1 MDSFNLTDV
10 WRVLNEDKTR
20 FTWRGFTKISHVSSR
35 LDYWLV
41 STHMLY
47 DLEETDILPSIKT
60 DHSLIRIIF
69 ELKDGNERGR
79 GFWKFN
85 HSLLKDLSFVEKVKT
100 FLQNCSAKYK
110 IIENK
115 ALVWDAI
122 KCEIRGIA
130 ISYAILKSKKNRKYI
145 EELKQELVTL
155 EIKLDNNEEV
165 LERYNSVKLELEKN
179 EEEILK
185 GLMVRSRAKWIEDGE
200 KCSKYFFQLEKKN
213 YKTKCIRTLFKEEQ
227 RISDPKQ
234 ILEECQNFYVNL
246 YTETKTEKNTHSGN
260 LFQNTHPTLSEN
272 EKSICEAKI
281 TLNECFN
288 SIKELPNNKSPGS
301 DGIST
306 EFYKFI
312 WDDIQIF
319 LLDSYVYSFENNL
332 LSLEQQRAVL
342 TLIPKARKDI
352 RYLKNWTP
360 ISLLNTD
367 YKILAKILAN
377 RIQKVMPK
385 VETLAII

>member
-1 MDSFNLTDV
+1 M
-10 WRVLNEDKTR
+10 
-20 FTWRGFTKISHVSSR
+20 
-35 LDYWLV
+35 
-41 STHMLY
+41 
-47 DLEETDILPSIKT
+47 
-60 DHSLIRIIF
+60 
-69 ELKDGNERGR
+69 
-79 GFWKFN
+79 
-85 HSLLKDLSFVEKVKT
+85 
-100 FLQNCSAKYK
+100 
-110 IIENK
+110 
-115 ALVWDAI
+115 
-122 KCEIRGIA
+122 
-130 ISYAILKSKKNRKYI
+130 KSKKNRKYI

-165 LERYNSVKLELEKN
+165 MERYNAVKLELEKN

-200 KCSKYFFQLEKKN
+200 KCSKYFFQLEKRN

-246 YTETKTEKNTHSGN
+246 YTETKTEKNYHSCD
-260 LFQNTHPTLSEN
+260 LFQKTHPTLSEN
-272 EKSICEAKI
+272 EKSICESKI

-306 EFYKFI
+306 EFYKFF

-332 LSLEQQRAVL
+332 LSLDQRRAVL
-342 TLIPKARKDI
+342 TLIPKAGKDI
-352 RYLKNWTP
+352 RYLKNWRP

-377 RIQKVMPK
+377 RIQKVMPFIVSNDQVGYIK
-385 VETLAII
+385 GRNIGDNIRTMLDILEITKNENDPGLMVLIDFEKAFDTISWGFLYETLTFFNFGNTFINYIKLLYSTPL